1 MCDIMSARVLESA
14 DSAARISASLIT
26 ASCNSASCVANV
38 SHAAGQCAKVVIRL
52 RRMAASDAQRGGIE
66 TGTIYH
72 SLQRASMSRGPTS
85 ARSRLFSS
93 SSCVH
98 VALKAWVCAS
108 ELPSVS
114 NTCVCARA

>member
-1 MCDIMSARVLESA
+1 MCDIMSARVFESA

-72 SLQRASMSRGPTS
+72 SLQRASMSRGTS
-85 ARSRLFSS
+85 AY
-93 SSCVH
+93 SCS
-98 VALKAWVCAS
+98 L
-108 ELPSVS
+108 VS
-114 NTCVCARA
+114 LAIGGLATRNIKGRD